1 MTTQATILAAAIWE
15 ARRLLVAWADTG
27 DNDPSAL
34 CAELFDVLDT
44 PEVRQALEQLSD
56 DGGELTTA

>member
-1 MTTQATILAAAIWE
+1 M
-15 ARRLLVAWADTG
+15 LVAWADTG